1 VLILGAGLSGLVAGY
16 ELVQAGHDVTL
27 IEGQTRPGGRVLT
40 LRQPFSNG
48 LYVEAGAGRIPP
60 NHAWT
65 LGYVKRFGLSTEPF
79 APASLAPVLYTGE
92 KTIPVTRETDLTRY
106 FDFSPEEKRL
116 GISGM
121 LQKYIIEPS
130 QEVAAAADM
139 TAPGWPPASLQQ
151 LDQCTFP
158 DLLRSRGASA
168 AAVEFLLLGAFPMEA
183 SALFILRVLATTAFN
198 DLSKVRGGND
208 RLPRAIAA
216 RLAGRIVYGARVV
229 RIEQDANNVSAIVER
244 NGLRESLRADAMIC
258 TIPFSVLRNIEV
270 RPAFTAP
277 KQEAIERMSYAPVVK
292 VAIQTNGRPWQQQGL
307 SGFAEMNNSAEIWS
321 PGWDRPGGSGIL
333 QVYQEGQ
340 RALQLDQMSDEER
353 SRFAAQLIDR
363 VFPGQLIDP
372 RGGTSFSWQQN
383 EWARGAYSELRPGQ
397 VYAFS
402 PALAS
407 REGRIHFA
415 GEHTSTEPGW
425 MQGALS
431 SGYRAAKELN
441 ETLSYAD

>member
-1 VLILGAGLSGLVAGY
+1 
-16 ELVQAGHDVTL
+16 
-27 IEGQTRPGGRVLT
+27 
-40 LRQPFSNG
+40 
-48 LYVEAGAGRIPP
+48 
-60 NHAWT
+60 
-65 LGYVKRFGLSTEPF
+65 
-79 APASLAPVLYTGE
+79 
-92 KTIPVTRETDLTRY
+92 
-106 FDFSPEEKRL
+106 
-116 GISGM
+116 
-121 LQKYIIEPS
+121 
-130 QEVAAAADM
+130 
-139 TAPGWPPASLQQ
+139 
-151 LDQCTFP
+151 
-158 DLLRSRGASA
+158 
-168 AAVEFLLLGAFPMEA
+168 
-183 SALFILRVLATTAFN
+183 LATTAFN

-229 RIEQDANNVSAIVER
+229 RIEQDPNNVRAIVER
-244 NGLRESLRADAMIC
+244 NGLRESLRADAMVC

-292 VAIQTNGRPWQQQGL
+292 VAIQTNGRPWQRQGL

-340 RALQLDQMSDEER
+340 RALQLDEMNDEGR